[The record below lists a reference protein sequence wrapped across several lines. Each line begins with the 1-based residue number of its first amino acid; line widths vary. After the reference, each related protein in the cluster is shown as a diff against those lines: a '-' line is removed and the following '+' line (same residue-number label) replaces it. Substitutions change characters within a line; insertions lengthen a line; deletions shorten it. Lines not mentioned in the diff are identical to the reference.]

1 MRSDGDEAWRTKGAT
16 GFGARLLLE
25 VASTFSREP
34 VNERRALHESI
45 AGAAVLG
52 TLAVVWGIAAQSRVL
67 LFDGAFILL
76 GIVLSALSL
85 MASRAAADVP
95 SARFP
100 FGKAAVTPLAIAVQ
114 GVALLGTLIYA
125 AVDAVAVITAG
136 GADVE
141 PGTVLAYGLI
151 TMTCSYAVAR
161 WLTHR
166 APDSELVAA
175 EVAQWRAGALLSLV
189 FAVGGGLALALADVG
204 DVVRYVDPVLVLVAC
219 LVLLPIPLRL
229 LRAAGL
235 ELLEAEPP
243 AEVRAGAGGGR
254 DVRAGGV
261 RARRAVRPL
270 HQAGQPPLRRGRLR
284 RPGGCVGRDRRGP
297 RPPRAHR
304 PAGTA
309 RVRPV
314 GQRRAHRATRRWPG
328 DTHSTAHEARG
339 RSR

>member
-1 MRSDGDEAWRTKGAT
+1 M
-16 GFGARLLLE
+16 
-25 VASTFSREP
+25 
-34 VNERRALHESI
+34 NERRALHESI

-151 TMTCSYAVAR
+151 TMTCSYAISR

-243 AEVRAGAGGGR
+243 AEVRRVLAEAVTS
-254 DVRAGGV
+254 VRAEFGLDEPFV
-261 RARRAVRPL
+261 RSTKLGSRLYVEVDFVVPEGAWDVTGEDRVRRALIGHLEPL
-270 HQAGQPPLRRGRLR
+270 GYDLWANVELTS
-284 RPGGCVGRDRRGP
+284 RPGSS
-297 RPPRAHR
+297 
-304 PAGTA
+304 
-309 RVRPV
+309 
-314 GQRRAHRATRRWPG
+314 PG
-328 DTHSTAHEARG
+328 
-339 RSR
+339 

>member
-1 MRSDGDEAWRTKGAT
+1 M
-16 GFGARLLLE
+16 
-25 VASTFSREP
+25 
-34 VNERRALHESI
+34 NERRALHESI

-114 GVALLGTLIYA
+114 GVALLGTLLYA

-151 TMTCSYAVAR
+151 TMTCSYAIAR

-166 APDSELVAA
+166 APSSELVAA

-189 FAVGGGLALALADVG
+189 FAAGGGLALALGSVG

-243 AEVRAGAGGGR
+243 AEVRTVLADAVASVRDEFGLDEPFVRSTKLGSRLYVEVDFVVPEGAW
-254 DVRAGGV
+254 DVTGEDRV
-261 RARRAVRPL
+261 RRAL
-270 HQAGQPPLRRGRLR
+270 IGRLE
-284 RPGGCVGRDRRGP
+284 PLGYDLWANVEL
-297 RPPRAHR
+297 
-304 PAGTA
+304 TA
-309 RVRPV
+309 DP
-314 GQRRAHRATRRWPG
+314 
-328 DTHSTAHEARG
+328 ELAR
-339 RSR
+339 

>member
-1 MRSDGDEAWRTKGAT
+1 
-16 GFGARLLLE
+16 
-25 VASTFSREP
+25 
-34 VNERRALHESI
+34 VNERRALGESI
-45 AGAAVLG
+45 AGAVLLG

-85 MASRAAADVP
+85 MASRAAAERP
-95 SARFP
+95 TARFP

-114 GVALLGTLIYA
+114 GVALLGTLVYA
-125 AVDAVAVITAG
+125 AGDAVAIIVAG
-136 GADVE
+136 GSDVA
-141 PGTVLAYGLI
+141 PGTVVAYGLL
-151 TMTCSYAVAR
+151 TMTCSYVLSR

-189 FAVGGGLALALADVG
+189 FAAGGGLALALASVG

-243 AEVRAGAGGGR
+243 ADVRQVLADAVTSVRAEFGLDEPFVRSTKLGSRLYVEVDFVVPEGVW
-254 DVRAGGV
+254 DVTGEDRV
-261 RARRAVRPL
+261 RRAL
-270 HQAGQPPLRRGRLR
+270 IGRLEPLGYDLWANVELTAD
-284 RPGGCVGRDRRGP
+284 PGL
-297 RPPRAHR
+297 
-304 PAGTA
+304 A
-309 RVRPV
+309 R
-314 GQRRAHRATRRWPG
+314 
-328 DTHSTAHEARG
+328 
-339 RSR
+339 

>member
-1 MRSDGDEAWRTKGAT
+1 M
-16 GFGARLLLE
+16 
-25 VASTFSREP
+25 
-34 VNERRALHESI
+34 NERRALHESI

-151 TMTCSYAVAR
+151 TMTCSYAIAR
-161 WLTHR
+161 WLAHR

-189 FAVGGGLALALADVG
+189 FAAGGGLALALADVG

-229 LRAAGL
+229 LRAAAL

-243 AEVRAGAGGGR
+243 ADVRRALAEAVTSVRAEFGLDEPFVRSTKLGSRLYVEVDFVVPEGAW
-254 DVRAGGV
+254 DVTGEDRV
-261 RARRAVRPL
+261 RRSL
-270 HQAGQPPLRRGRLR
+270 IGRLE
-284 RPGGCVGRDRRGP
+284 PLGYDLWANVEL
-297 RPPRAHR
+297 
-304 PAGTA
+304 TA
-309 RVRPV
+309 DP
-314 GQRRAHRATRRWPG
+314 QL
-328 DTHSTAHEARG
+328 AR
-339 RSR
+339 

>member
-1 MRSDGDEAWRTKGAT
+1 M
-16 GFGARLLLE
+16 
-25 VASTFSREP
+25 
-34 VNERRALHESI
+34 NERRALHESI
-45 AGAAVLG
+45 GGAAVLG
-52 TLAVVWGIAAQSRVL
+52 TLAVAWGIAAQSRVL

-114 GVALLGTLIYA
+114 GVALLGTLLYA

-166 APDSELVAA
+166 APASELVAA

-189 FAVGGGLALALADVG
+189 FAVGGGLALALSDVG

-243 AEVRAGAGGGR
+243 AEVRAVLAEAVTSVREEFGLDEPFVRSTKLGSRLYVEVDFVVPAGAW
-254 DVRAGGV
+254 DVTGEDRV
-261 RARRAVRPL
+261 RRALIGHLEPL
-270 HQAGQPPLRRGRLR
+270 GYDLWANVELTSDPEL
-284 RPGGCVGRDRRGP
+284 
-297 RPPRAHR
+297 
-304 PAGTA
+304 A
-309 RVRPV
+309 R
-314 GQRRAHRATRRWPG
+314 
-328 DTHSTAHEARG
+328 
-339 RSR
+339 

>member
-1 MRSDGDEAWRTKGAT
+1 M
-16 GFGARLLLE
+16 
-25 VASTFSREP
+25 
-34 VNERRALHESI
+34 NERRALHESI

-114 GVALLGTLIYA
+114 GVALLGTLLYA
-125 AVDAVAVITAG
+125 GVDAVAVITAG

-151 TMTCSYAVAR
+151 TMTCSYALAR

-189 FAVGGGLALALADVG
+189 FAVGGGVALALTDVG

-243 AEVRAGAGGGR
+243 AEVRRVLADAVAS
-254 DVRAGGV
+254 VRAEFGLDEPFV
-261 RARRAVRPL
+261 RSTKLGSRLYVEVDFVVPEGAWDVTGEDRVRRAL
-270 HQAGQPPLRRGRLR
+270 IGRLE
-284 RPGGCVGRDRRGP
+284 PLGYDLWANIELTSDP
-297 RPPRAHR
+297 EL
-304 PAGTA
+304 A
-309 RVRPV
+309 R
-314 GQRRAHRATRRWPG
+314 
-328 DTHSTAHEARG
+328 
-339 RSR
+339 

>member
-1 MRSDGDEAWRTKGAT
+1 M
-16 GFGARLLLE
+16 
-25 VASTFSREP
+25 
-34 VNERRALHESI
+34 NERRALHESI

-151 TMTCSYAVAR
+151 TMTCSYAIAR
-161 WLTHR
+161 WLAHR

-189 FAVGGGLALALADVG
+189 FAAGGGLALALADVG

-219 LVLLPIPLRL
+219 LALLPIPLRL

-243 AEVRAGAGGGR
+243 A
-254 DVRAGGV
+254 DI
-261 RARRAVRPL
+261 RRALAEAVTAVRTEFGLDEPFVRSTKL
-270 HQAGQPPLRRGRLR
+270 GSRLYVEVDFVVAE
-284 RPGGCVGRDRRGP
+284 GAWDVTGED
-297 RPPRAHR
+297 
-304 PAGTA
+304 
-309 RVRPV
+309 RVR
-314 GQRRAHRATRRWPG
+314 RALIGHLEPLGYELWANVELTTDP
-328 DTHSTAHEARG
+328 ELAR
-339 RSR
+339 

>member
-1 MRSDGDEAWRTKGAT
+1 M
-16 GFGARLLLE
+16 
-25 VASTFSREP
+25 
-34 VNERRALHESI
+34 NERRALHESI

-52 TLAVVWGIAAQSRVL
+52 ALAVVWGIAAQSRVL

-151 TMTCSYAVAR
+151 TMTCSYAISR

-243 AEVRAGAGGGR
+243 AEVRRVLAEAVTSVRTEFGLDEPFVRSTKLGSRLYVEVDFVVPEGAW
-254 DVRAGGV
+254 DVTGEDRV
-261 RARRAVRPL
+261 RRALIGHLEPL
-270 HQAGQPPLRRGRLR
+270 GYDLWANVELTA
-284 RPGGCVGRDRRGP
+284 D
-297 RPPRAHR
+297 
-304 PAGTA
+304 PALA
-309 RVRPV
+309 R
-314 GQRRAHRATRRWPG
+314 
-328 DTHSTAHEARG
+328 
-339 RSR
+339 

>member
-1 MRSDGDEAWRTKGAT
+1 M
-16 GFGARLLLE
+16 
-25 VASTFSREP
+25 
-34 VNERRALHESI
+34 
-45 AGAAVLG
+45 AA
-52 TLAVVWGIAAQSRVL
+52 
-67 LFDGAFILL
+67 
-76 GIVLSALSL
+76 
-85 MASRAAADVP
+85 RAAADVP

-114 GVALLGTLIYA
+114 GVALLGTLVYA

-151 TMTCSYAVAR
+151 TMTCSYAVSR

-166 APDSELVAA
+166 APDSELVGA

-204 DVVRYVDPVLVLVAC
+204 EVVRYVDPVLVLVAC

-243 AEVRAGAGGGR
+243 AEVRRVLAEAVAAVRDEFGLDEPFVRSTKLGSRLYVEVDFVVPHGAW
-254 DVRAGGV
+254 DVTGEDRV
-261 RARRAVRPL
+261 RRALIDRLEPL
-270 HQAGQPPLRRGRLR
+270 GYDLWANVELTSDPEL
-284 RPGGCVGRDRRGP
+284 
-297 RPPRAHR
+297 
-304 PAGTA
+304 A
-309 RVRPV
+309 R
-314 GQRRAHRATRRWPG
+314 
-328 DTHSTAHEARG
+328 
-339 RSR
+339 

>member
-1 MRSDGDEAWRTKGAT
+1 MT
-16 GFGARLLLE
+16 
-25 VASTFSREP
+25 
-34 VNERRALHESI
+34 ERRAIHESI

-52 TLAVVWGIAAQSRVL
+52 TLAIVWGIAAQSRVL

-85 MASRAAADVP
+85 MAARAAADVP

-125 AVDAVAVITAG
+125 AIDAVAVITAG

-151 TMTCSYAVAR
+151 TMTCSYAVSR
-161 WLTHR
+161 WLTGR

-189 FAVGGGLALALADVG
+189 FAAGGGLALALADVG

-229 LRAAGL
+229 LRAAAL

-243 AEVRAGAGGGR
+243 ADVRRALAEAVTSVRAEFGLDEPFVRSTKLGSRLYVEVDFVVPEGAW
-254 DVRAGGV
+254 DVTGEDRV
-261 RARRAVRPL
+261 RRAL
-270 HQAGQPPLRRGRLR
+270 IGRLE
-284 RPGGCVGRDRRGP
+284 PLGYDLWANVEL
-297 RPPRAHR
+297 
-304 PAGTA
+304 TA
-309 RVRPV
+309 DP
-314 GQRRAHRATRRWPG
+314 QL
-328 DTHSTAHEARG
+328 AR
-339 RSR
+339 

>member
-1 MRSDGDEAWRTKGAT
+1 M
-16 GFGARLLLE
+16 
-25 VASTFSREP
+25 
-34 VNERRALHESI
+34 NERRALHESI

-114 GVALLGTLIYA
+114 GVALLGTLLYA

-151 TMTCSYAVAR
+151 TMTCSYAIAR

-166 APDSELVAA
+166 APSSELVAA

-189 FAVGGGLALALADVG
+189 FAAGGGLALALASVG
-204 DVVRYVDPVLVLVAC
+204 DLVRYVDPVLVLVAC

-243 AEVRAGAGGGR
+243 AEVRTVLADAVASVRDEFGLDEPFVRSTKLGSRLYVEVDFVVPEGAW
-254 DVRAGGV
+254 DVTGEDRV
-261 RARRAVRPL
+261 RRAL
-270 HQAGQPPLRRGRLR
+270 IGRLE
-284 RPGGCVGRDRRGP
+284 PLGYDLWANVEL
-297 RPPRAHR
+297 
-304 PAGTA
+304 TA
-309 RVRPV
+309 DP
-314 GQRRAHRATRRWPG
+314 
-328 DTHSTAHEARG
+328 ELAR
-339 RSR
+339 

>member
-1 MRSDGDEAWRTKGAT
+1 
-16 GFGARLLLE
+16 
-25 VASTFSREP
+25 

-151 TMTCSYAVAR
+151 TMTCSYAIAR
-161 WLTHR
+161 WLAHR

-189 FAVGGGLALALADVG
+189 FAAGGGLALALADVG

-243 AEVRAGAGGGR
+243 ADVRRALAEAVTSVRAEFGLDEPFVRSTKLGSRLYVEVDFVVPEGAW
-254 DVRAGGV
+254 DVTGEDRV
-261 RARRAVRPL
+261 RRAL
-270 HQAGQPPLRRGRLR
+270 IGRLE
-284 RPGGCVGRDRRGP
+284 PLGYDLWANVEL
-297 RPPRAHR
+297 
-304 PAGTA
+304 TA
-309 RVRPV
+309 DP
-314 GQRRAHRATRRWPG
+314 QL
-328 DTHSTAHEARG
+328 AR
-339 RSR
+339 

>member
-1 MRSDGDEAWRTKGAT
+1 M
-16 GFGARLLLE
+16 
-25 VASTFSREP
+25 
-34 VNERRALHESI
+34 NERRALHESI

-114 GVALLGTLIYA
+114 GVALLGTLLYA

-151 TMTCSYAVAR
+151 TMTCSYAIAR
-161 WLTHR
+161 WLTLR
-166 APDSELVAA
+166 APSSELVAA

-189 FAVGGGLALALADVG
+189 FAAGGGLALALASVG
-204 DVVRYVDPVLVLVAC
+204 DLVRYVDPVLVLVAC

-243 AEVRAGAGGGR
+243 AEVRTVLADAVASVRDEFGLDEPFVRSTKLGSRLYVEVDFVVPEGAW
-254 DVRAGGV
+254 DVTGEDRV
-261 RARRAVRPL
+261 RRAL
-270 HQAGQPPLRRGRLR
+270 IGRLE
-284 RPGGCVGRDRRGP
+284 PLGYDLWANVEL
-297 RPPRAHR
+297 
-304 PAGTA
+304 TA
-309 RVRPV
+309 DP
-314 GQRRAHRATRRWPG
+314 
-328 DTHSTAHEARG
+328 ELAR
-339 RSR
+339 

>member
-1 MRSDGDEAWRTKGAT
+1 M
-16 GFGARLLLE
+16 
-25 VASTFSREP
+25 
-34 VNERRALHESI
+34 NERRALHESI

-52 TLAVVWGIAAQSRVL
+52 AFAVVWGIAAQSRVL

-114 GVALLGTLIYA
+114 GVALLGTLLYA

-151 TMTCSYAVAR
+151 TMTCSYAIAR

-166 APDSELVAA
+166 APSSELVAA

-189 FAVGGGLALALADVG
+189 FAVGGGLALALASVG

-243 AEVRAGAGGGR
+243 AEVRRVLADAVASVRDEFGLDEPFVRSTKLGSRLYVEVDFVVPAGAW
-254 DVRAGGV
+254 DVTGEDRV
-261 RARRAVRPL
+261 RRAL
-270 HQAGQPPLRRGRLR
+270 IGRLE
-284 RPGGCVGRDRRGP
+284 PLGYDLWANVEL
-297 RPPRAHR
+297 
-304 PAGTA
+304 TA
-309 RVRPV
+309 DP
-314 GQRRAHRATRRWPG
+314 
-328 DTHSTAHEARG
+328 DLAR
-339 RSR
+339 